1 MKKTVGYYHIVL
13 ALTKMSI
20 ADLINLAFG
29 LIYDTDPDYT
39 VHSYTQAQLRA
50 LATLVQTELGS
61 RITHPH
67 PTLTHQEQIDLLALT
82 QALLA
87 IKSEVTVAANKKAQ
101 GNRATFEIVVNR
113 IGLHPAKA
121 HAKHVRIFEEK
132 AVGKGMLEFI
142 GPVEKGLGTPTY
154 IFEYGIAPSFGVL
167 PTVWLPLIAIH
178 SPELFMSGLPSGA
191 VVALR
196 YAVTI
201 VPSHRKKPANTG
213 TTGGTSTQ
221 KTVTQAA
228 ALNKMVSVL
237 PVNKQG
243 KVQLVHGV
251 PYVYFSDAV
260 YIVVP

>member
-1 MKKTVGYYHIVL
+1 
-13 ALTKMSI
+13 
-20 ADLINLAFG
+20 
-29 LIYDTDPDYT
+29 
-39 VHSYTQAQLRA
+39 
-50 LATLVQTELGS
+50 
-61 RITHPH
+61 
-67 PTLTHQEQIDLLALT
+67 
-82 QALLA
+82 
-87 IKSEVTVAANKKAQ
+87 
-101 GNRATFEIVVNR
+101 
-113 IGLHPAKA
+113 
-121 HAKHVRIFEEK
+121 
-132 AVGKGMLEFI
+132 
-142 GPVEKGLGTPTY
+142 
-154 IFEYGIAPSFGVL
+154 
-167 PTVWLPLIAIH
+167 
-178 SPELFMSGLPSGA
+178 MSGLPSGA

>member
-1 MKKTVGYYHIVL
+1 MKKTSGYFHIVL

-20 ADLINLAFG
+20 ADLISLAFG

-50 LATLVQTELGS
+50 LATIVQTELGT
-61 RITHPH
+61 RLTDPH
-67 PTLTHQEQIDLLALT
+67 PTLTHQEQIDVLVLT

-101 GNRATFEIVVNR
+101 GNAATFGIVVNR

-132 AVGKGMLEFI
+132 AAGKGMIEFI
-142 GPVEKGLGTPTY
+142 GPIETGLGTPTY
-154 IFEYGIAPSFGVL
+154 TFEYGIATTFGILSSVIWQ
-167 PTVWLPLIAIH
+167 PQIALH
-178 SPELFMSGLPSGA
+178 SPELYMSGLPSGA
-191 VVALR
+191 IVALR

-201 VPSHRKKPANTG
+201 IPSHHKKPATTG
-213 TTGGTSTQ
+213 TGTAATQ

-228 ALNKMVSVL
+228 ALNKMVSIL
-237 PVNKQG
+237 PVNSKG

-251 PYVYFSDAV
+251 PYIYFSDAV